1 MGRMRFISRYNDAY
15 FCTISSVTRD
25 FLAGTITVH
34 LTITGDE
41 SLGELQRPSDSTL
54 TSDGTPVPLTSEDVL
69 EDTPRSLT
77 AVLVYTCPL
86 EVVGGA
92 LMFTYGSGGYS
103 EVGLE
108 GV

>member
-1 MGRMRFISRYNDAY
+1 MRFISRYNDAY
-15 FCTISSVTRD
+15 FCTIFSVTRD
-25 FLAGTITVH
+25 FLTGHIIIHVTVM
-34 LTITGDE
+34 GDE

-69 EDTPRSLT
+69 EDTPCSLT

-86 EVVGGA
+86 EAVGGA
-92 LMFTYGSGGYS
+92 LKFTYGSGGYT
-103 EVGLE
+103 EVSLE